1 MKRSITLFFCL
12 LLSAAL
18 YCGTL
23 AVTSTDPRGLMT
35 QIGTTMSWYR
45 GITNG
50 RGLPADIVAF
60 DVTYT
65 KGDETN
71 ISVTIAYYYVSAT
84 APAATTYLS
93 YFPEADSTGTIT
105 TMTRYIAAT
114 GHYTFAIQI
123 PDKCYYVVISF
134 DHTSGTPTGTVVLA
148 GYLNDWR

>member
-35 QIGTTMSWYR
+35 QIGTTMS
-45 GITNG
+45 
-50 RGLPADIVAF
+50 F